1 MAGVFKVTAC
11 FWEIV
16 TKSAKHSPAPNN
28 QQSQQQKRKQHQFK
42 QRSHRIRSSAELVLD
57 TQQTEKM
64 NVCK

>member
-28 QQSQQQKRKQHQFK
+28 QQSQQQKQQLQFK
-42 QRSHRIRSSAELVLD
+42 QWSLRIRSSAELVLD